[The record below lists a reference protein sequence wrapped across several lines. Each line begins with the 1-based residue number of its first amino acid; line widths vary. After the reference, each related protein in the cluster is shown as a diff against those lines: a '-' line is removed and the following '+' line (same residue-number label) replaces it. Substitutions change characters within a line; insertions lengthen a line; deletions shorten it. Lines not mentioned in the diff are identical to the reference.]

1 MPTANSMSG
10 RPTRLLVSTSI
21 SRESS
26 CTRDHSSFDLNF
38 SDLFP
43 KCRAREKVQRKEKL
57 QWLRRW
63 RRLHLSIQKSSFRQK
78 CGRWGMSK
86 YIISI
91 WNVNKDGVTQF
102 IEQANNHHPTIKFMA
117 EISATE
123 ITFLDTNVF
132 KGERFTSE
140 SILDVKTHFKPT
152 ETFQYTHFSSC
163 HPPGVK
169 KGLIKGEALRLL
181 RTNSSKTQFK
191 A

>member
-1 MPTANSMSG
+1 MSTLWILPMPTANSMSG

-21 SRESS
+21 LRESS

-91 WNVNKDGVTQF
+91 WNVTISKSFSPFV
-102 IEQANNHHPTIKFMA
+102 IENLLLF
-117 EISATE
+117 
-123 ITFLDTNVF
+123 
-132 KGERFTSE
+132 
-140 SILDVKTHFKPT
+140 
-152 ETFQYTHFSSC
+152 
-163 HPPGVK
+163 
-169 KGLIKGEALRLL
+169 L
-181 RTNSSKTQFK
+181 RTGFLLYFQPGTFFFLFFFLFFVNNSQIASVNNRKGRHMKWNTPIFCREK
-191 A
+191 RPRKSWRWHILIGL

>member
-10 RPTRLLVSTSI
+10 RLLRLLVSTSI

-26 CTRDHSSFDLNF
+26 CTHDHSSFDLNF

-78 CGRWGMSK
+78 CGCWGMSK

-102 IEQANNHHPTIKFMA
+102 IEQANNHHPTIEFTA
-117 EISATE
+117 EISETE
-123 ITFLDTNVF
+123 TTFLDTNVF
-132 KGERFTSE
+132 KGERFASE
-140 SILDVKTHFKPT
+140 SILDVKTHLNLLK
-152 ETFQYTHFSSC
+152 HFSTRC

-169 KGLIKGEALRLL
+169 RGRSLKDTFVRAKL
-181 RTNSSKTQFK
+181 
-191 A
+191 

>member
-78 CGRWGMSK
+78 CGLSK
-86 YIISI
+86 YL
-91 WNVNKDGVTQF
+91 NVNKDGVTQF
-102 IEQANNHHPTIKFMA
+102 IEQANNHHPTTKFTA
-117 EISATE
+117 EISETE
-123 ITFLDTNVF
+123 ITFLDTNAF
-132 KGERFTSE
+132 KGERFASE
-140 SILDVKTHFKPT
+140 SILDLKTHFKPT
-152 ETFQYTHFSSC
+152 ETSQYTHFSSC

-169 KGLIKGEALRLL
+169 KGFIKGKALRLL
-181 RTNSSKTQFK
+181 RTNSSKTEFK

>member
-1 MPTANSMSG
+1 MCRFFTLLKDYKHFTPLLRHMSTLWILPMPPANSISG

-91 WNVNKDGVTQF
+91 WNVHKDGVTQF
-102 IEQANNHHPTIKFMA
+102 IEQANNHHPTIKFTA
-117 EISATE
+117 EISETE
-123 ITFLDTNVF
+123 ITFLPFIAQYRPTMPNL
-132 KGERFTSE
+132 KQ
-140 SILDVKTHFKPT
+140 ILMQKWH
-152 ETFQYTHFSSC
+152 
-163 HPPGVK
+163 
-169 KGLIKGEALRLL
+169 LIQQQPRL
-181 RTNSSKTQFK
+181 NS
-191 A
+191 